1 VTIPTTVGRY
11 RIEGEL
17 GRGAM
22 GVVYRGTDPAL
33 DRTVAIK
40 VIRPGVAD
48 SSVPPEE
55 MEARFLREAKV
66 AARIL
71 HPNVVTV
78 FDAGREGHA
87 LYLVME
93 LVEGESL
100 AARLARGAFPSVAE
114 ALEIVARVADALG
127 AAHSMG
133 VIHRDIK
140 PANIMLTKDGG
151 VKVADFGVAKA
162 IGEGTDLT
170 RTGTVVGSPAYMAP
184 EQVRGEP
191 VDGRSD
197 LFSLGVVLYELVM
210 RRKPFPA
217 DTVTT
222 LIYQILNE
230 DPFKDTA
237 STAAL
242 SPELTAFLRQCLAK
256 NPADRPADAAAF
268 AAGARAVLASLR
280 AASVTAT
287 GPTRILT
294 SPVVEPPAASG
305 GPPPTT
311 RIAAPATLPAP
322 PEGPAAPATPA
333 PARRLPWL
341 PLAVLAGGL
350 VLAVVAAI
358 VLLKPPQAPPPAG
371 EALLAEL
378 PTPALPT
385 PSPAGAAAT
394 ETPAGGPIPTAPL
407 VMATP
412 LPTVAPTPSGV
423 PTATITS
430 PPPTRLPAGEA
441 VGAESTPAP
450 HVVAVFVCSKG
461 AEFNVSPEEA
471 EVTINGKLIG
481 IADDWDGMGGG
492 KTYEFPGPGSYLVK
506 LSAKGYATT
515 WIRIEVKPDA
525 ADEIA
530 DVDTELPKASAKSKK
545 GDKKPDQ
552 EN

>member
-1 VTIPTTVGRY
+1 MTIPTTVGRY

-100 AARLARGAFPSVAE
+100 AARLARGAYPSATE
-114 ALEIVARVADALG
+114 ALEIVARVADALA

-191 VDGRSD
+191 MDGRSD

-230 DPFKDTA
+230 DPFKDA
-237 STAAL
+237 VSTAAL

-256 NPADRPADAAAF
+256 NPAERPADAAAF
-268 AAGARAVLASLR
+268 AAGARAVLTSLR

-294 SPVVEPPAASG
+294 APVAETAPPSG

-311 RIAAPATLPAP
+311 RIAAPETPLAPPERRPAP
-322 PEGPAAPATPA
+322 PAAKPEH
-333 PARRLPWL
+333 RVPWV
-341 PLAVLAGGL
+341 PLAVLAGSL
-350 VLAVVAAI
+350 VLVVVAAV
-358 VLLKPPQAPPPAG
+358 VLLKPPAAPPPAG

-378 PTPALPT
+378 PTPAGPAT
-385 PSPAGAAAT
+385 PAATTPAT
-394 ETPAGGPIPTAPL
+394 ETPGAGPIPSAPL
-407 VMATP
+407 AMATP
-412 LPTVAPTPSGV
+412 LPTVTALPTVLPTVTASSSPHPPVGEGV
-423 PTATITS
+423 I
-430 PPPTRLPAGEA
+430 
-441 VGAESTPAP
+441 AEPTPAP
-450 HVVAVFVCSKG
+450 HVAAVFVCSKG

-471 EVTINGKLIG
+471 EITINGQVIG

-492 KTYEFPGPGSYLVK
+492 KTYEFPGPGTYLVQ

-515 WIRIEVKPDA
+515 WIRIDVKPDA

-530 DVDTELPKASAKSKK
+530 DVDTELPEAAAPGKKA
-545 GDKKPDQ
+545 DKEPKQ